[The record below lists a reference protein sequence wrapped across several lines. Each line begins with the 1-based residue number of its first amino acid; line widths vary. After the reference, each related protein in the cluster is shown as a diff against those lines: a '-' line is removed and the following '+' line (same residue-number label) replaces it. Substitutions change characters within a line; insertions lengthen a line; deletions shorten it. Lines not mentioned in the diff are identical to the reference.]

1 MKALKFASIFACCFL
16 FLFLIG
22 SAQSAE
28 KQVVVNLMIDADVPP
43 SPSEEQGYQTEAM
56 LNAML
61 TEIEGNTL
69 GATII
74 STQDVLATYTRMRIT
89 RIGANPKFELAMS
102 GNNSNEKLSTESYA
116 KQKDVLERSKKYTEG
131 CKYCGINEITVSGF
145 MPQSF
150 DQNADTYKVLD
161 DLGIQYDAGYQAGI
175 IYAPGHELDVW
186 PYKVEGHQF
195 YAVPVSTYNLS
206 GKLVPLQDKY
216 FNGSDLGSN
225 AWYDAL
231 TGKFDEA
238 QKNGQPVVIA
248 LTTSVSGSGNYLD
261 ALKRFLNFALT
272 NKASFVTTMDL
283 VNMTRIDGDHPVAS
297 LTKECPT
304 CGKKDNNIVI
314 TVSQN
319 NTTEPASIEAAAIS
333 KWKNSTYFAPLFFG
347 AYRCLFALR
356 LGK

>member
-1 MKALKFASIFACCFL
+1 MKALIFASIFTCCFL
-16 FLFLIG
+16 FLFSFG

-28 KQVVVNLMIDADVPP
+28 KHVVVNLMIDADVPP
-43 SPSEEQGYQTEAM
+43 SPSEEQGYQTEAR
-56 LNAML
+56 LSAML
-61 TEIEGNTL
+61 TEIEGNSL

-89 RIGANPKFELAMS
+89 RIGSNPKFELAIS
-102 GNNSNEKLSTESYA
+102 GNNSRELLSTESYA
-116 KQKDVLERSKKYTEG
+116 EQKDVLETSKKYTEG

-150 DQNADTYKVLD
+150 DQNEDTYKALD
-161 DLGIQYDAGYQAGI
+161 DLGIRYDAGYQAGI

-195 YAVPVSTYNLS
+195 YAVPVSTYNLT

-216 FNGSDLGSN
+216 FNDSDLGSN
-225 AWYDAL
+225 VWYDAL
-231 TGKFDEA
+231 TGTFVAA
-238 QKNGQPVVIA
+238 QKNGQPMVIS

-261 ALKRFLNFALT
+261 ALKQFLNFAVS
-272 NKASFVTTMDL
+272 NKATFVTTMDL

-297 LTKECPT
+297 AAKECPT

-314 TVSQN
+314 MVSQN
-319 NTTEPASIEAAAIS
+319 NSTQATSSEVAAIS
-333 KWKNSTYFAPLFFG
+333 K
-347 AYRCLFALR
+347 
-356 LGK
+356 

>member
-1 MKALKFASIFACCFL
+1 MKALIFASILFACCFL
-16 FLFLIG
+16 FLFSLG
-22 SAQSAE
+22 SAQSTE
-28 KQVVVNLMIDADVPP
+28 KPVVVNLMIDADVPP

-61 TEIEGNTL
+61 TEIEGKTL

-102 GNNSNEKLSTESYA
+102 GNNSRELLSTESYA
-116 KQKDVLERSKKYTEG
+116 KQKDVLEKSKKYTEG

-150 DQNADTYKVLD
+150 DQNEDTYKALD
-161 DLGIQYDAGYQAGI
+161 DLEIRYDAGYQAGI

-195 YAVPVSTYNLS
+195 YAVPVSSYNLS

-216 FNGSDLGSN
+216 FNDSDLGSN

-231 TGKFDEA
+231 TGTFVAA
-238 QKNGQPVVIA
+238 QKNGQPMVIA

-261 ALKRFLNFALT
+261 ALKRFLNFALS

-283 VNMTRIDGDHPVAS
+283 VNMMRIDGDQPVAS
-297 LTKECPT
+297 LTKECTT
-304 CGKKDNNIVI
+304 CGKKNNNIVI
-314 TVSQN
+314 MVSQN
-319 NTTEPASIEAAAIS
+319 NTTQAASSEVATIS
-333 KWKNSTYFAPLFFG
+333 K
-347 AYRCLFALR
+347 
-356 LGK
+356 

>member
-1 MKALKFASIFACCFL
+1 MKALIFVSIFTCLL
-16 FLFLIG
+16 FLFSSG
-22 SAQSAE
+22 SAQSEE

-43 SPSEEQGYQTEAM
+43 SPSEMQGYQTEAM

-61 TEIEGNTL
+61 MEIEGRTL

-89 RIGANPKFELAMS
+89 RIGSNPKFELAIS
-102 GNNSNEKLSTESYA
+102 GNNSKEKLSLESYA
-116 KQKDVLERSKKYTEG
+116 KQKDVLAKSKKYTEG
-131 CKYCGINEITVSGF
+131 CKYCGINEITVRGF

-150 DQNADTYKVLD
+150 DQNEDTYKALD

-175 IYAPGHELDVW
+175 IYAPGHEKDVW

-216 FNGSDLGSN
+216 FLDSSLGSN
-225 AWYDAL
+225 KWYDVL
-231 TGKFDEA
+231 TGKYEEA
-238 QKNGQPVVIA
+238 QKNGQPMVIA

-261 ALKRFLNFALT
+261 ALKLFLDFALS

-283 VNMTRIDGDHPVAS
+283 VNMTHIDGDQHPAS
-297 LTKECPT
+297 VTKECTT
-304 CGKKDNNIVI
+304 CGKKNDNIVI
-314 TVSQN
+314 MVSKN
-319 NTTEPASIEAAAIS
+319 NTTEPAARDVATIS
-333 KWKNSTYFAPLFFG
+333 
-347 AYRCLFALR
+347 
-356 LGK
+356 

>member
-1 MKALKFASIFACCFL
+1 MRYRNKIRGYTMKALIFASILACCFL
-16 FLFLIG
+16 FLFSLG

-56 LNAML
+56 LSAML
-61 TEIEGNTL
+61 TEIEGKTL

-89 RIGANPKFELAMS
+89 RIGSNPKFELAMS
-102 GNNSNEKLSTESYA
+102 GNNSKEKLSTESYA
-116 KQKDVLERSKKYTEG
+116 EQKDVLEKSKKYTEG
-131 CKYCGINEITVSGF
+131 CKYCGINEITVRGF

-150 DQNADTYKVLD
+150 DQNEDTYKALD
-161 DLGIQYDAGYQAGI
+161 DLGIQYNAGYQAGI
-175 IYAPGHELDVW
+175 IYAPGHEKDVW

-195 YAVPVSTYNLS
+195 YAVPVSTYNLT

-216 FNGSDLGSN
+216 FSDANLDSN
-225 AWYDAL
+225 TWYDAL
-231 TGKFDEA
+231 TGKFEAA
-238 QKNGQPVVIA
+238 QKNGQPMVIA

-261 ALKRFLNFALT
+261 ALKRFLNFALS

-283 VNMTRIDGDHPVAS
+283 VNMTRIYGDMPVAS
-297 LTKECPT
+297 ATKECTT
-304 CGKKDNNIVI
+304 CGKKNNNIVI

-319 NTTEPASIEAAAIS
+319 NTTEAASSEVATIS
-333 KWKNSTYFAPLFFG
+333 K
-347 AYRCLFALR
+347 
-356 LGK
+356 